1 MVWDSKSEESIAK
14 ETCDSTNPSSCL
26 QILKHKRDTFES
38 NLEQEG
44 LILNRERHIETGLN
58 FVKLS
63 APDEVLKRYAE
74 ILNLRW
80 EKSGNG
86 IIF

>member
-1 MVWDSKSEESIAK
+1 MILWKGFKIVFVWDFAALKAYLLSQKISFIL
-14 ETCDSTNPSSCL
+14 SCL

-58 FVKLS
+58 FVKIS

-74 ILNLRW
+74 ILNLR
-80 EKSGNG
+80 
-86 IIF
+86 